1 MTSAPTTSQPSTGAT
16 AASDHREPLRLKL
29 KPKTA
34 TAVGQVDGAWWPR
47 SRDLVVELDA
57 LLPVLAVRL
66 GRIERVTH
74 HLGDWDAPARKI
86 VVDGSVVRIGGFRSQ
101 PAGTL
106 DVLAELHR
114 VTLLVLPPTTSSEQA
129 HRVMVTAGHRG
140 DATEM
145 FRLLAAATARA
156 GSPQRPHPPAPP
168 ERRPV
173 PGPRTS

>member
-1 MTSAPTTSQPSTGAT
+1 MTSAPTTFQPSADAT
-16 AASDHREPLRLKL
+16 AASDHRKPLRLKL

-47 SRDLVVELDA
+47 SRDLVVELGA

-74 HLGDWDAPARKI
+74 HLGDWDAPVRKI
-86 VVDGSVVRIGGFRSQ
+86 VIDGSVVRIGGFRSQ

-114 VTLLVLPPTTSSEQA
+114 VTLLVLPPATSPEQA
-129 HRVMVTAGHRG
+129 HRVMITAGQRG
-140 DATEM
+140 NADS
-145 FRLLAAATARA
+145 LAALLFPSAIA
-156 GSPQRPHPPAPP
+156 S
-168 ERRPV
+168 
-173 PGPRTS
+173 